1 MSWAKRTALLIGKEW
16 TDFHSG
22 KAWILVLILPLF
34 ITFLFTTV
42 YREVD
47 LAKYTVG
54 HWVKLPSPVDRL
66 LRSAKITVKSFS
78 GPAGASAALA
88 QNRIDALIIPQA
100 GNSRHFT
107 LRVTPSGY
115 QKAVAISNSLNTA
128 LIRIYS
134 NPDIPQFVIA
144 GPQKGPRL
152 DWLAL
157 PLWLIQIILTL
168 CFLQNTA
175 AIAAEKERQTLHA
188 LLVSPMTLLDYFT
201 AKLCWS
207 VALGTG
213 SLMVTLFLIKSPAQT
228 GYILTFGC
236 LGALVY
242 SALAIFI
249 GLLTPTA
256 LFARTAATV
265 LYLVSSLPLMIKNM
279 DVAWKTWL
287 NIFPTFMILR
297 GFEAAFNPI
306 PSGEL
311 YLLALGLLAEALLFL
326 GVSYLTLQHKVDF

>member
-1 MSWAKRTALLIGKEW
+1 MSWVKRTALLIGKEW

-42 YREVD
+42 YREADV
-47 LAKYTVG
+47 AKYTVG
-54 HWVKLPSPVDRL
+54 YWGNLPSQVVRL
-66 LRSAKITVKSFS
+66 LSSAQITLKSFS
-78 GPAGASAALA
+78 GPDGASAALA
-88 QNRIDALIIPQA
+88 QNRVDALILPQP

-134 NPDIPQFVIA
+134 DPAIPQFVIA
-144 GPQKGPRL
+144 GPKNGPRL

-175 AIAAEKERQTLHA
+175 AIADEKERQTLHA
-188 LLVSPMTLLDYFT
+188 LLVSPMTLIDYFA

-207 VALGTG
+207 VALGSG
-213 SLMVTLFLIKSPAQT
+213 SLMLTLFLIKSPAQT
-228 GYILTFGC
+228 GYILTFGF

-242 SALAIFI
+242 SALAILI

-256 LFARTAATV
+256 LFARSTATV
-265 LYLVSSLPLMIKNM
+265 LYLVSSLPLMIKNI
-279 DVAWKTWL
+279 DVAWKNWL

-297 GFEAAFNPI
+297 GFEAAFNTI
-306 PSGEL
+306 PATEL
-311 YLLALGLLAEALLFL
+311 YVLGLGLLSEAMLFL

>member
-16 TDFHSG
+16 TDFFSG

-34 ITFLFTTV
+34 ITFLFTTI
-42 YREVD
+42 YRETDVE
-47 LAKYTVG
+47 KYTVG
-54 HWVKLPSPVDRL
+54 HWGKLPSPVREVL
-66 LRSAKITVKSFS
+66 SAAKITLKTFS
-78 GPAGASAALA
+78 DQAGASSALA
-88 QNRIDALIIPQA
+88 QNKVDAVLIPQS

-134 NPDIPQFVIA
+134 NPGIPQFVIA
-144 GPQKGPRL
+144 GPKKRPRL

-175 AIAAEKERQTLHA
+175 IIADEKERQTLHA
-188 LLVSPMTLLDYFT
+188 LLISPMTLIDYFT

-207 VALGTG
+207 VALGIG
-213 SLMVTLFLIKSPAQT
+213 SLMLTLFLIKSPVQI
-228 GYILTFGC
+228 GYILTFGF

-242 SALAIFI
+242 SALAICI
-249 GLLTPTA
+249 GLLTPNA
-256 LFARTAATV
+256 LFARTMATV

-279 DVAWKTWL
+279 DIAWKNSL

-297 GFEAAFNPI
+297 GFEAAFNSI
-306 PSGEL
+306 PTPEL
-311 YLLALGLLAEALLFL
+311 YLLGLGLLTEAFILL